1 VTNTIAEATSVARAE
16 SRRFV
21 LLCGLAPAI
30 LTVALVVYRP
40 DFVAQIDYRAYDILV
55 RSNPTKPPDG
65 RVAIVDID
73 DRSLSTIGQWPWR
86 RERIAQLIGRL
97 REQGAAVIALDVIF
111 AEADRYDAGG
121 KEPSPWDASLAQ
133 ALLEGRIV
141 LGYALTFTGADGDR
155 RDCVLHPLAVPIV
168 QPQDGGATAPLFR
181 ADGAICSLPALARA
195 AGRSGFLNAVPD
207 FDGILRRVPL
217 VIDYEGN
224 TYPGLALAAVLAAT
238 GAKPIALRAR
248 NQITTSLELTTG
260 TIPLDGRSNM
270 LVRYRGPKRAF
281 PYASAADVLAGRD
294 TRNVFKD
301 AVVFVGT
308 TALGSREVVSTPLDR
323 RFAGVEVQATVA
335 DNLLRQDFLSRT
347 EHALTLEVIMVLAL
361 GIAVTLLVARVG
373 LPVGTIAA
381 TVLLVAIW
389 FAMRWQLAAKGEYL
403 SPVFP
408 IIGMMAS
415 LGAATLARI
424 AQERRRADRAGH
436 DTDMAQR
443 LMVRSLLSL
452 TEVRDADTGR
462 HSRRIQQ
469 YSRLL
474 AEELSQHPA
483 FRDYLTP
490 EHIDLLASLAP
501 LHDIGKVGVSD
512 HLLHKEGELTPDE
525 YQEMKK
531 HPSYGLDVIN
541 NAQRDVG
548 ASENQILSMAKD
560 IVYTHHEWWN
570 GKGYPRGIKGTA
582 IPVAGRLVAV
592 VDVYD
597 ALTARRRYRQPVS
610 HEEAVHLIVA
620 GRGTHFDPDVVD
632 AFVRAARRFE
642 WALTGVQLSVVP

>member
-1 VTNTIAEATSVARAE
+1 VTHAAADDTSGARGE

-40 DFVAQIDYRAYDILV
+40 GFVAQIDYRAYDILL
-55 RSNPTKPPDG
+55 RSNPAKPLDG
-65 RVAIVDID
+65 KVAIVDID
-73 DRSLSTIGQWPWR
+73 DHSLSTIGQWPWR
-86 RERIAQLIGRL
+86 RERIAQLVARL
-97 REQGAAVIALDVIF
+97 REQGAAVIAFDVVF
-111 AEADRYDAGG
+111 AETDRYDAGAN
-121 KEPSPWDASLAQ
+121 EPSTWDASLAQ
-133 ALLEGRIV
+133 VFGEGQVV
-141 LGYALTFTGADGDR
+141 LGYALTFSVADQDR

-168 QPQDGGATAPLFR
+168 QPKDGGADAPLFR

-207 FDGILRRVPL
+207 VDGILRRVPL
-217 VIDYEGN
+217 VIEYEGN
-224 TYPGLALAAVLAAT
+224 TYPALALAAVLAAT
-238 GAKPIALRAR
+238 GAKAIALRAR
-248 NQITTSLELTTG
+248 NQNTTSLDLTTG
-260 TIPLDGRSNM
+260 PVPLDGRSNL
-270 LVRYRGPKRAF
+270 LVRYRGAKRSF
-281 PYASAADVLAGRD
+281 PYVSAADVLAGRD
-294 TRNVFKD
+294 ARAVLND

-308 TALGSREVVSTPLDR
+308 TALGSREVASTPFDK

-335 DNLLRQDFLSRT
+335 DNLLRRDFVSRS
-347 EHALTLEVIMVLAL
+347 EHALTLEVATVLAL

-373 LPVGTIAA
+373 LPFGTIAVA
-381 TVLLVAIW
+381 VSLLAIW
-389 FAMRWQLAAKGEYL
+389 LALRWLLATKGQYL

-408 IIGMMAS
+408 MVGMMAS

-424 AQERRRADRAGH
+424 AQERRRADRAGRETEIAH
-436 DTDMAQR
+436 R

-474 AEELSQHPA
+474 AEELSHHPA
-483 FRDYLTP
+483 FRDYLTQDR
-490 EHIDLLASLAP
+490 IDRLSSLAP
-501 LHDIGKVGVSD
+501 LHDIGKVGVPD
-512 HLLHKEGELTPDE
+512 HLLHKPGEFTAEE

-548 ASENQILSMAKD
+548 AGEDQILSMAKD
-560 IVYTHHEWWN
+560 IVYTHHEWWD
-570 GKGYPRGIKGTA
+570 GTGYPRGIKGTA
-582 IPVAGRLVAV
+582 IPIAGRLVAV

-597 ALTARRRYRQPVS
+597 AMTAQRLYRKALS
-610 HEEAVHLIVA
+610 HEDAVRFIIA
-620 GRGTHFDPDVVD
+620 GRATHFDPDVVD
-632 AFVRAARRFE
+632 AFVRVASR
-642 WALTGVQLSVVP
+642 LSSVGR